1 MGFMSV
7 PSSGGDFKVF
17 VAYNAKAG
25 RWYTKNDG
33 KDEPMFEV
41 TDMTAVFDMP
51 NLETGWFK
59 FSSGVAPE
67 KVMDPSLAEA
77 APNPGTDFKRGFQID
92 LYSEKNLMG
101 LREFS
106 STAAI
111 VIEAMNNLYDL
122 WMAAPENAS
131 GQLPVV
137 RCSGVLP
144 ISNKHGTNYQ
154 PTFEIVGWTDRPAA
168 LAGALAP
175 APRPDAAIGAQAPAD
190 HHVDVPV
197 GFALAQDGLAARDTH
212 DDGPHVLQVA

>member
-77 APNPGTDFKRGFQID
+77 APNPGADFKRGFQID

-122 WMAAPENAS
+122 WMAAPENVS
-131 GQLPVV
+131 GKLPVV

-168 LAGALAP
+168 LAGSGASPPP
-175 APRPDAAIGAQAPAD
+175 AAASAQAAPQPPAQ
-190 HHVDVPV
+190 HMPPPAAGSAKVGAPV
-197 GFALAQDGLAARDTH
+197 F
-212 DDGPHVLQVA
+212 

>member
-92 LYSEKNLMG
+92 LYSVKNLMG

-168 LAGALAP
+168 LAGSGVSPPPAAAP
-175 APRPDAAIGAQAPAD
+175 APAAPQPPAQHMPPPAAGSAKVGA
-190 HHVDVPV
+190 PV
-197 GFALAQDGLAARDTH
+197 F
-212 DDGPHVLQVA
+212 

>member
-92 LYSEKNLMG
+92 LYSVKNLMG

-131 GQLPVV
+131 GKLPVV

-168 LAGALAP
+168 LAGSGASTPP
-175 APRPDAAIGAQAPAD
+175 AAASAQAAPQPPAQ
-190 HHVDVPV
+190 HMPPPAAGSAKVGAPV
-197 GFALAQDGLAARDTH
+197 F
-212 DDGPHVLQVA
+212 

>member
-17 VAYNAKAG
+17 VGYNAKAG

-51 NLETGWFK
+51 GLETGWFK

-67 KVMDPSLAEA
+67 KVIDLSLAEA
-77 APNPGTDFKRGFQID
+77 APNPGADFKRGFQID

-168 LAGALAP
+168 LAGSGASPPPAAAP
-175 APRPDAAIGAQAPAD
+175 TPATLQPPAQHMPPPAAGSAKVGAP
-190 HHVDVPV
+190 V
-197 GFALAQDGLAARDTH
+197 F
-212 DDGPHVLQVA
+212 

>member
-77 APNPGTDFKRGFQID
+77 APNPGTDFKRGVQID
-92 LYSEKNLMG
+92 LYSEQNLTG

-122 WMAAPENAS
+122 WMAAPENVA
-131 GQLPVV
+131 GKLPVV

-168 LAGALAP
+168 LAGSGASTPP
-175 APRPDAAIGAQAPAD
+175 AAASAQATLQPPAQ
-190 HHVDVPV
+190 HMPPPAAGSAKVGAPV
-197 GFALAQDGLAARDTH
+197 F
-212 DDGPHVLQVA
+212 

>member
-92 LYSEKNLMG
+92 LYSVKNLMG

-168 LAGALAP
+168 LAGSGASPPPAAAP
-175 APRPDAAIGAQAPAD
+175 APAAPQPPAQHMPPPAAGSAKVGA
-190 HHVDVPV
+190 PV
-197 GFALAQDGLAARDTH
+197 F
-212 DDGPHVLQVA
+212 

>member
-1 MGFMSV
+1 M
-7 PSSGGDFKVF
+7 F
-17 VAYNAKAG
+17 VSYNAKAG

-33 KDEPMFEV
+33 KDEPLFEV

-59 FSSGVAPE
+59 FSAGVAPE
-67 KVMDPSLAEA
+67 KIMDPSLAEA
-77 APNPGTDFKRGFQID
+77 APNPGADFKRGFQID

-106 STAAI
+106 STAGI

-144 ISNKHGTNYQ
+144 ISNKHSTNYQ

-168 LAGALAP
+168 LAGNGAAPPRAAAP
-175 APRPDAAIGAQAPAD
+175 AQAALPPSAQHMPPPAVGSAKVGA
-190 HHVDVPV
+190 PV
-197 GFALAQDGLAARDTH
+197 F
-212 DDGPHVLQVA
+212 

>member
-122 WMAAPENAS
+122 WMAAPENVA
-131 GQLPVV
+131 GKLPVV

-154 PTFEIVGWTDRPAA
+154 PTFEIVGWTDRPVA
-168 LAGALAP
+168 LAGNGALLPPAAAP
-175 APRPDAAIGAQAPAD
+175 APAAPQPPAQHMPPPAAGSAK
-190 HHVDVPV
+190 VGVPV
-197 GFALAQDGLAARDTH
+197 F
-212 DDGPHVLQVA
+212 

>member
-122 WMAAPENAS
+122 WMAAPENVA
-131 GQLPVV
+131 GKLPVV

-168 LAGALAP
+168 LAGNGASLPPAAAP
-175 APRPDAAIGAQAPAD
+175 APAAPQPPAQHMPSPAAGGAKVGAP
-190 HHVDVPV
+190 V
-197 GFALAQDGLAARDTH
+197 F
-212 DDGPHVLQVA
+212 

>member
-122 WMAAPENAS
+122 WMAAPENVS
-131 GQLPVV
+131 GKLPVV

-168 LAGALAP
+168 LAGSGASTPP
-175 APRPDAAIGAQAPAD
+175 AAASAQAAPQPPAQ
-190 HHVDVPV
+190 HMPPPAAGSAKVGAPV
-197 GFALAQDGLAARDTH
+197 F
-212 DDGPHVLQVA
+212 

>member
-122 WMAAPENAS
+122 WMAAPENVA
-131 GQLPVV
+131 GKLPVV

-168 LAGALAP
+168 LAGSGASPPP
-175 APRPDAAIGAQAPAD
+175 AAASAQAAPQPPAQ
-190 HHVDVPV
+190 HMPPPAAGSAKVGAPV
-197 GFALAQDGLAARDTH
+197 F
-212 DDGPHVLQVA
+212 

>member
-1 MGFMSV
+1 MGFMSA

-17 VAYNAKAG
+17 VSYNAKAG

-51 NLETGWFK
+51 GLETGWFK

-106 STAAI
+106 STAGI

-131 GQLPVV
+131 GKLPVV

-168 LAGALAP
+168 LAGSGASPPPAAAP
-175 APRPDAAIGAQAPAD
+175 APAAPPPPAQHIPPPAVGSAKVGA
-190 HHVDVPV
+190 PV
-197 GFALAQDGLAARDTH
+197 F
-212 DDGPHVLQVA
+212 

>member
-17 VAYNAKAG
+17 VSYNAKAG

-51 NLETGWFK
+51 NLVTGWFK

-67 KVMDPSLAEA
+67 KVMDPSLADA
-77 APNPGTDFKRGFQID
+77 APNPGADFKRGFQID
-92 LYSEKNLMG
+92 LYSDKNLMG

-106 STAAI
+106 STAGI
-111 VIEAMNNLYDL
+111 VIEAMNNLYDM

-131 GQLPVV
+131 GKLPVV

-154 PTFEIVGWTDRPAA
+154 PTFEIVGWTDRPAG
-168 LAGALAP
+168 LSGAEVAKASAP
-175 APRPDAAIGAQAPAD
+175 APTATAPAA
-190 HHVDVPV
+190 HMPPPAPAPAGLGAPV
-197 GFALAQDGLAARDTH
+197 F
-212 DDGPHVLQVA
+212 

>member
-122 WMAAPENAS
+122 WMAAPENVS
-131 GQLPVV
+131 GKLPVV

-168 LAGALAP
+168 LAGSGASPPP
-175 APRPDAAIGAQAPAD
+175 AAASAQAAPQPPAQ
-190 HHVDVPV
+190 HMPPPAAGSAKVGAPV
-197 GFALAQDGLAARDTH
+197 F
-212 DDGPHVLQVA
+212 

>member
-7 PSSGGDFKVF
+7 PSSGGELKVF
-17 VAYNAKAG
+17 VSYNAKAG

-51 NLETGWFK
+51 NLVTGWFK

-67 KVMDPSLAEA
+67 KIMDPSLSEA
-77 APNPGTDFKRGFQID
+77 APNPGADFKRGFQID
-92 LYSEKNLMG
+92 LYSDKNLRG

-106 STAAI
+106 STAGI
-111 VIEAMNNLYDL
+111 VIEAMNNLYDM

-131 GQLPVV
+131 GKPPVV

-154 PTFEIVGWTDRPAA
+154 PTFEIVGWTDRPAGLSSA
-168 LAGALAP
+168 EVAKASPPAPSAP
-175 APRPDAAIGAQAPAD
+175 APAAHMPPPAQAPAGAGA
-190 HHVDVPV
+190 PV
-197 GFALAQDGLAARDTH
+197 F
-212 DDGPHVLQVA
+212 

>member
-168 LAGALAP
+168 LAGSGASPPP
-175 APRPDAAIGAQAPAD
+175 AAASAQAAPQPPAQ
-190 HHVDVPV
+190 HMPPPAAGSAKVGAPV
-197 GFALAQDGLAARDTH
+197 F
-212 DDGPHVLQVA
+212 